1 MGSSQNLEK
10 YRGIWIREYMD
21 REDFCMC
28 VLPHGCVYLSGGAR
42 HNTVGI
48 AESTKKSG
56 VMGGARGECFRPPLL
71 WPRLTQQQGRELSA
85 EKAGD

>member
-1 MGSSQNLEK
+1 
-10 YRGIWIREYMD
+10 
-21 REDFCMC
+21 MC
-28 VLPHGCVYLSGGAR
+28 VTSWLRLSLGEGR

-48 AESTKKSG
+48 AESATKSG
-56 VMGGARGECFRPPLL
+56 IMGDARGECFCPPLL